1 MGIGVWVEWGWRWWS
16 GWWFRYGGMGYGG
29 MMWEEDKGDRANA
42 NILGEWGMWKVRNGM
57 GMGEGDKVGGQGGCP
72 PYKLKKFRL

>member
-1 MGIGVWVEWGWRWWS
+1 MWVEWGCE
-16 GWWFRYGGMGYGG
+16 GGGVGGGLGMGVWGHGG
-29 MMWEEDKGDRANA
+29 MMGEEDKGDRANA
-42 NILGEWGMWKVRNGM
+42 NIFGEWGMWKVRNGM